1 MREKKVKKIL
11 SLIESYLKVK
21 ITNDSKAIDLQQ
33 QEQQQAQHFTTTS
46 NQASS
51 SNQQLVQVTKHDLMQ
66 EMKKREKCKI
76 GEIRNGPR
84 PRIRPLLLLFKPL

>member
-21 ITNDSKAIDLQQ
+21 ITNDSKSIDLQQ
-33 QEQQQAQHFTTTS
+33 QQQEAQHSATIS

-76 GEIRNGPR
+76 GEIRNGPSR
-84 PRIRPLLLLFKPL
+84 GLGRFCYF